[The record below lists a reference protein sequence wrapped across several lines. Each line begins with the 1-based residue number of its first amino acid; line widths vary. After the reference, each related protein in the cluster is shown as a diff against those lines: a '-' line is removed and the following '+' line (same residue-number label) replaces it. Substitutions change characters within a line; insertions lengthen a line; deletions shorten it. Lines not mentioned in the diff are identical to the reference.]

1 MLATWDLTS
10 PSSPRSLCA
19 FPIKAESGT
28 AGSNPFDVAAASRSG
43 CDTFAVVFGTERGSL
58 HQRCFTNDDSKT
70 SIQSPIG
77 SNNNSNNNN
86 NNNNS
91 NVPRNYLP
99 VDLAGAAPGCIVSV
113 LQLAPAVF
121 LLLIDDGR
129 GSNNG
134 SGVYA
139 TQLLRAGFAPLKHPL
154 PRMNSA
160 TYAATCGL
168 VYAAGKALQSVTA
181 EVWNEDASRHR
192 PPSIVFDC
200 VLPSPGVRSG
210 QDAMTTALGG
220 KLVVVA
226 VGNAF
231 YAVAGRD
238 ANDEE
243 AAVQEEP
250 IKLLSFSQNSVHP
263 SIVLDTEDGS
273 LAPNWACLFLA
284 SGRECASVDI
294 LYSGNGMTT
303 SPPRNGT
310 ATVAS
315 PILAAASS
323 WPWVAVLT
331 SDGLISIRSP
341 SCLAIPLRTMEVG
354 TRPNDFFVLRKLEN
368 SYILS
373 ISYSGEGKLMQLQP
387 DKPQDLADRLMRLAI
402 DAFGA
407 NGFPRSE
414 LAEAVHASFT
424 STSYVGPEATSH
436 ARLLLKQYLEA
447 VLGLADFESGA
458 SSGWPTELTSSA
470 SSKHSGAFDTFS
482 ASSTMKGAASPT
494 AVVCGTALL
503 CLVCSQT
510 TAPNAA
516 LCNRAAKVCCSKLG
530 VVFVGASMSIAAVRV
545 CESVAEKL
553 LRQASLTFSLV
564 KGSSPSPIAFS
575 HHKGFHMDFLEAAVW
590 LLRSCG
596 RHERAI
602 EVLYERLSQNTD
614 GTKWSQIRY
623 ESYTATHL
631 SDLWTSGEEEGCR
644 LVLQSP
650 TTRRLLDTNPSLGLS
665 VFTATHPQNESQW
678 KTMMA
683 RDDPLAHPTYPLQ
696 VVELLKS
703 VNPAIPYDAITPS
716 HYDDVNDEIEVTFQ
730 NEGAADLPLDS
741 GRALAV
747 SYLESAVGISTGR
760 PVSEGAF
767 DSLGKDETF
776 EERAAC
782 LHDELSY
789 LLLEGV
795 ISERGDDD
803 KDTDTPLGKLYR
815 GKLRRLLRWPVAK
828 VRSEKLLASLPSSFL
843 QEHALLLGRLGRH
856 EDALR
861 ILYCEL
867 QSMDL
872 ALAYCDAHHNRERTT
887 YGSGKPSSR
896 SDACAY
902 LPLVRV
908 ALESDP
914 DTERGT
920 KAAIQVLA
928 LRSGSIDRAAALR
941 LLPESVP
948 VSAVARPFL
957 IPALVDSESEIRR
970 LKVTAALLR
979 AKYVSLKQ
987 KLTDAQIKSQS
998 SLHGVPQLKQLNL
1011 GDPLHSTKPFKA
1023 RSANAASATF
1033 PDVMIVK
1040 HFFLR
1045 HLVIQAKVTNSALSV
1060 DGRTLGDVA
1069 FVVAESSEDAI
1080 QPLMQ
1085 VPIKALPYRSTGS
1098 AWCVLSAAP
1107 ARMDGMALLTCE
1119 LRYTVMAVDT
1129 TTGAPLSFGGGVGR
1143 TYVEELQ
1150 DLEAH
1155 AGHFS

>member
-1 MLATWDLTS
+1 MT
-10 PSSPRSLCA
+10 
-19 FPIKAESGT
+19 
-28 AGSNPFDVAAASRSG
+28 
-43 CDTFAVVFGTERGSL
+43 
-58 HQRCFTNDDSKT
+58 
-70 SIQSPIG
+70 
-77 SNNNSNNNN
+77 
-86 NNNNS
+86 
-91 NVPRNYLP
+91 
-99 VDLAGAAPGCIVSV
+99 V
-113 LQLAPAVF
+113 LQLATSPSVF
-121 LLLIDDGR
+121 LLLVDDGR
-129 GSNNG
+129 GTNNG
-134 SGVYA
+134 SGVYS
-139 TQLLRAGFAPLKHPL
+139 TQLLSLRIGGFSPLKHTL

-160 TYAATCGL
+160 TYHPASGL
-168 VYAAGKALQSVTA
+168 VYTAGKVLKSITQEIWKDEQWRRTHSV
-181 EVWNEDASRHR
+181 
-192 PPSIVFDC
+192 VFDAL
-200 VLPSPGVRSG
+200 LPSPGSRSG
-210 QDAMTTALGG
+210 QDAVTTTLHG
-220 KLVVVA
+220 KVAVVA
-226 VGNAF
+226 ASNAF

-238 ANDEE
+238 AQDDDDDKGH
-243 AAVQEEP
+243 EEP
-250 IKLLSFSQNSVHP
+250 IKLLSFSQNSQVHP
-263 SIVLDTEDGS
+263 VLVVDVEDKS
-273 LAPNWACLFLA
+273 LTINWACLFLA
-284 SGRECASVDI
+284 SGRECACVDVFF
-294 LYSGNGMTT
+294 SGNGLSS

-310 ATVAS
+310 VTVAS

-323 WPWVAVLT
+323 WPWVAILT
-331 SDGLISIRSP
+331 SDGLITLRSP

-368 SYILS
+368 QYIAS
-373 ISYSGEGKLMQLQP
+373 VSYSGEGKLLEVQP
-387 DKPQDLADRLMRLAI
+387 DKPQELADRAMRLAI

-414 LAEAVHASFT
+414 LAEAVQASFT

-436 ARLLLKQYLEA
+436 ARTLLKQYLEA
-447 VLGLADFESGA
+447 VLGLVDFESGS
-458 SSGWPTELTSSA
+458 SSGWPTEVSSTNMTSNYA
-470 SSKHSGAFDTFS
+470 GAFDS
-482 ASSTMKGAASPT
+482 ASDRIAPMKQVKRATSPT
-494 AVVCGTALL
+494 TLVCGTALL
-503 CLVCSQT
+503 CLVCAQMST
-510 TAPNAA
+510 PNAA
-516 LCNRAAKVCCSKLG
+516 LCNRAAKVCCNKLG
-530 VVFVGASMSIAAVRV
+530 VVFVGASMTIAAVRV
-545 CESVAEKL
+545 CESVVDKL
-553 LRQASLTFSLV
+553 LRQASQTFSLV
-564 KGSSPSPIAFS
+564 KGSSPAPIASS
-575 HHKGFHMDFLEAAVW
+575 HHKGFYMDFVEAAVW

-602 EVLYERLSQNTD
+602 EVLVERLSQSTD
-614 GTKWSQIRY
+614 GNKWSQIKF

-644 LVLQSP
+644 LALQSP
-650 TTRRLLDTNPSLGLS
+650 TTMRLLDSNPSLGLS
-665 VFTATHPQNESQW
+665 VFTSTHPQNESQW
-678 KTMMA
+678 KMMMA

-703 VNPAIPYDAITPS
+703 VNPAIPYDAPPPYS
-716 HYDDVNDEIEVTFQ
+716 DDGFEEIEVTFQ
-730 NEGAADLPLDS
+730 NEGFADLPLDS

-747 SYLESAVGISTGR
+747 TYLESAVGISTGR

-767 DSLGKDETF
+767 DSLGQDESF
-776 EERAAC
+776 EERVVC

-803 KDTDTPLGKLYR
+803 NDTDSSLGRLYR
-815 GKLRRLLRWPVAK
+815 GKLRRLLRWPLAK
-828 VRSEKLLASLPSSFL
+828 VRSEKLLSSLPSSFL

-856 EDALR
+856 DDALR
-861 ILYCEL
+861 ILYCDL
-867 QSMDL
+867 QSLDL
-872 ALAYCDAHHNRERTT
+872 ALAYCDARHERERIK
-887 YGSGKPSSR
+887 SGGPSSGR
-896 SDACAY
+896 TNSCAY

-941 LLPESVP
+941 LLPQSVP

-970 LKVTAALLR
+970 LKFTAALLR

-998 SLHGVPQLKQLNL
+998 SLHGLPQLKHLNL

-1023 RSANAASATF
+1023 RPAHSASSTF
-1033 PDVMIVK
+1033 PEVIIVK

-1045 HLVIQAKVTNSALSV
+1045 HLVIQAKVTNSAATV
-1060 DGRTLGDVA
+1060 EGRALGDVA

-1085 VPIKALPYRSTGS
+1085 IPIKSLPFRSTGS

-1119 LRYTVMAVDT
+1119 LRFTVLAVDAA
-1129 TTGAPLSFGGGVGR
+1129 TGAPLSFGGGAGR
-1143 TYVEELQ
+1143 TFVEELQ